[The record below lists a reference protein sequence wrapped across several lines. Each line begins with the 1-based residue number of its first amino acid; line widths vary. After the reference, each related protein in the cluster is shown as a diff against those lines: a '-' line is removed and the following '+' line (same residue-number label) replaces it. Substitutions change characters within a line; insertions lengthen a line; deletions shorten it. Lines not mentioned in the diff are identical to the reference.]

1 MQSRVSD
8 RLVVLSFLG
17 LCCLAASPR
26 PAAAQ
31 VVPDWAREAE
41 ASFWAALNSGNTRA
55 LKSMFATD
63 AVFLHP
69 DQEVRGP
76 EMVEQFVIALLA
88 AARYDCEW
96 TIEGAYALDKLAA
109 VSSSVT
115 CTVVPTGG
123 REPSTRPGQVLKVY
137 QLQADGSWLIVRMY
151 AEPPLEP

>member
-1 MQSRVSD
+1 M
-8 RLVVLSFLG
+8 
-17 LCCLAASPR
+17 
-26 PAAAQ
+26 
-31 VVPDWAREAE
+31 
-41 ASFWAALNSGNTRA
+41 NSGNTRA

-96 TIEGAYALDKLAA
+96 KIEGAYALDKLAA

-115 CTVVPTGG
+115 CTVVPTGS